1 MIDGGPM
8 SNDLAG
14 ILVVSVEQA
23 VAAPYAARLLA
34 DAGARVI
41 KIERPEGD
49 FARSYDDYV
58 KGLSVNFVW
67 LNRGKQSIAL
77 DLKKA
82 EDRALLERILA
93 RADVFIQNLAP
104 GAMARLGVGSEAL
117 RARFPRLV
125 TCDIT
130 GYGEEGPRK
139 DLKAYDLL
147 VQAESGIAWV
157 NGVGDEPARVGVS
170 ICDIAAG
177 ITAAAAIFR
186 ALFARERTGRG
197 QGIEVSLFHAIGDWM
212 NVPWMTW
219 AYGGFE
225 PPRLGLHHP
234 TIAPYG
240 AYACGDGKMVLIA
253 IQNEREWGRFCAQVL
268 GRAELAHDARFASN
282 TERVK
287 NRLLLD
293 AVIADCF
300 AGRDRE
306 TLVAELEAA
315 QIAYARLSTLAD
327 LSTHPQMRWLEVPTG
342 VGPVRV
348 IGPGARVREA
358 ELDPGPVPA
367 LDEHGAAIR
376 AEFG

>member
-1 MIDGGPM
+1 MAG
-8 SNDLAG
+8 DLDG

-49 FARSYDDYV
+49 FARAYDDYV
-58 KGLSVNFVW
+58 RGLSVNFVW

-77 DLKKA
+77 DLKKP
-82 EDRALLERILA
+82 EDKALLKRILA
-93 RADVFIQNLAP
+93 RTDVFIQNLAP
-104 GAMARLGVGSEAL
+104 GAMARLGFGSEEL
-117 RARFPRLV
+117 RARHPRLV

-130 GYGEEGPRK
+130 GYGEDGPCK

-147 VQAESGIAWV
+147 VQAESGLAAI
-157 NGVGDEPARVGVS
+157 NGIGDEPARVGIS

-186 ALFARERTGRG
+186 ALYARERTARG
-197 QGIEVSLFHAIGDWM
+197 QGVEVSLFHAIGDWM
-212 NVPWMTW
+212 NVPWMTR

-240 AYACGDGKMVLIA
+240 AYTCGDGKAVLIA
-253 IQNEREWGRFCAQVL
+253 IQNEREWGRFCADIL
-268 GRAELAHDARFASN
+268 GRPELAHDARFATN
-282 TERVK
+282 TKRVK
-287 NRLLLD
+287 NRVLLD
-293 AVIADCF
+293 AVIL
-300 AGRDRE
+300 DRCKTRSRE
-306 TLVAELEAA
+306 EWVTALEAA
-315 QIAYARLSTLAD
+315 KIAYGRLSSLED
-327 LSTHPQMRWLEVPTG
+327 LSAHPQMRWLEVPTG

-348 IGPGARVREA
+348 IGPGARVRGEQFG
-358 ELDPGPVPA
+358 PGPVPA
-367 LDEHGAAIR
+367 LDEHGPAIR

>member
-1 MIDGGPM
+1 M

-34 DAGARVI
+34 DAGARVV
-41 KIERPEGD
+41 KVERPEGD

-77 DLKKA
+77 DLKRP

-93 RADVFIQNLAP
+93 RADVLIQNLAP
-104 GAMARLGVGSEAL
+104 GAMARLGFGSEAL

-130 GYGEEGPRK
+130 GYGEEGPRR

-212 NVPWMTW
+212 NVPWMTF
-219 AYGGFE
+219 ACGGFE

-240 AYACGDGKMVLIA
+240 AYGCGDGKMILIA

-268 GRAELAHDARFASN
+268 GRSELAHDARFASN

-293 AVIADCF
+293 AVIADAF
-300 AGRDRE
+300 RGRDRD
-306 TLVAELEAA
+306 LVVAALEAA
-315 QIAYARLSTLAD
+315 GIAYGRLSSLAD
-327 LSTHPQMRWLEVPTG
+327 LAGHPQMRWLEVPTAA
-342 VGPVRV
+342 GPVRV
-348 IGPGARVREA
+348 IGPGARVREEA
-358 ELDPGPVPA
+358 FEPGPVPA
-367 LDEHGAAIR
+367 LDAHGAALR
-376 AEFG
+376 AEFSAEAG